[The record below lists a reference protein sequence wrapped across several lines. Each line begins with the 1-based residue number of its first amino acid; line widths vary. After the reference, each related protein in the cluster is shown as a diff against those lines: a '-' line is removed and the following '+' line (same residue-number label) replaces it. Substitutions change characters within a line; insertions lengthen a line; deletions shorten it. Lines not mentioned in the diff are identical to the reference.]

1 MKRIDDKIN
10 EIEKKDKRNRLAY
23 YIIIIILIAF
33 FFYANFMGKK
43 VTKLEIEKS
52 ETYKELESTYKK
64 LDTTY
69 SALKN
74 SLEPEEYWNHV
85 AKDNSVEDYI
95 NFITN
100 DWGIDKTEYID
111 TAIENLKLENSNKPV
126 GFDGWLFVGTKN
138 NTGDY
143 TSGNNVGKK
152 TIRIIYRLNKETKT
166 NIIDSLP
173 ALKDSEPQIGDIVRL
188 VGVTNYVTYK
198 YKSRVGDKSNNG
210 AYMNEQGF
218 RNRTKAII
226 VDTYK
231 NPDKTNYNV
240 KIKYY

>member
-1 MKRIDDKIN
+1 
-10 EIEKKDKRNRLAY
+10 
-23 YIIIIILIAF
+23 
-33 FFYANFMGKK
+33 
-43 VTKLEIEKS
+43 
-52 ETYKELESTYKK
+52 
-64 LDTTY
+64 
-69 SALKN
+69 
-74 SLEPEEYWNHV
+74 YWNHV
-85 AKDNSVEDYI
+85 VTDNSVEGYI

-138 NTGDY
+138 NVGDY

-173 ALKDSEPQIGDIVRL
+173 ALKDSEPKIGDIVRL